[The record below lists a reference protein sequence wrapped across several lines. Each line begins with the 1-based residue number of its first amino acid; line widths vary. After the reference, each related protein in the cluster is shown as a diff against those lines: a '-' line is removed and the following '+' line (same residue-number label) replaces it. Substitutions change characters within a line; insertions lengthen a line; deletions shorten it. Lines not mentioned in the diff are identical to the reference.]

1 MFENVKGLLSF
12 KNYEDSPLLPMI
24 IEAFDS
30 AGYEVGYEI
39 INAEDYGVCQRR
51 ERLFLVGFRK
61 DIEVKKNF
69 FEILKTY
76 QSKAPTIKK
85 LFSDLP
91 NLKAGEFKSEYS
103 ESIDESEVSQEY
115 RDILTD
121 VLTQHVSRSN
131 NENDLKIYRLVSDA
145 KKEGLNLKYNELP
158 KELITHTNT
167 KSFLDRYKAIDSNT
181 VSHTVV
187 AHISKDG
194 HYYIHPDSSQNRS
207 ISVREAARIQGF
219 PDNYYFESSR
229 TSAFIQIG
237 NAVPPKL
244 SRKLAITILN
254 IFDVE

>member
-12 KNYEDSPLLPMI
+12 KDYKDNPLLPMI

-30 AGYEVGYEI
+30 AGYEVRYEI

-76 QSKAPTIKK
+76 QSKAPTIKE

-103 ESIDESEVSQEY
+103 KSIDESEASQEY

-121 VLTQHVSRSN
+121 VLTQHISRSN
-131 NENDLKIYRLVSDA
+131 NENDLKIYKLVSDA
-145 KKEGLNLKYNELP
+145 KKQGLNLKYNELP
-158 KELITHTNT
+158 EELITHTNT
-167 KSFLDRYKAIDSNT
+167 KSFLDRYKAIEGNS

-244 SRKLAITILN
+244 SKNLANTILKTLE
-254 IFDVE
+254 ID